1 VKSGLKHV
9 LIRHE
14 KEFLKAG
21 IKKEKIVDVAKAAT
35 MIGKRIGYQGK
46 GNREANPSILLQ

>member
-1 VKSGLKHV
+1 MSW
-9 LIRHE
+9 HE

-21 IKKEKIVDVAKAAT
+21 IKIVDVAKAAT
-35 MIGKRIGYQGK
+35 MVGKRIGYQGK